1 MKTAEEIADE
11 IVDWHPAEDEVDVS
25 YYAHLRAATTSHIA
39 AERAEV
45 ERLRVERDELLTVRA
60 ALIRAINC
68 TDGYVED
75 RCTNEF
81 LCHGATE
88 IELFIKRLTAE
99 RDAARRDLAEAA
111 RFVECLLNEDPNDMA
126 ADAVTV
132 LDVWRKRASAFLARL
147 ESTEKTDG

>member
-1 MKTAEEIADE
+1 MRTPEEIANE
-11 IVDWHPAEDEVDVS
+11 IVDWHPTEDQVDVS
-25 YYAHLRAATTSHIA
+25 YDAHLRAAIA
-39 AERAEV
+39 SAIS
-45 ERLRVERDELLTVRA
+45 RLTAERDELLTVRA

-68 TDGYVED
+68 TDGYVEG

-88 IELFIKRLTAE
+88 IELFIKRLTAD

-111 RFVECLLNEDPNDMA
+111 RLVECLLNEDPNDMA

-132 LDVWRKRASAFLARL
+132 LDVWRERARAFLARL
-147 ESTEKTDG
+147 QEKSDA